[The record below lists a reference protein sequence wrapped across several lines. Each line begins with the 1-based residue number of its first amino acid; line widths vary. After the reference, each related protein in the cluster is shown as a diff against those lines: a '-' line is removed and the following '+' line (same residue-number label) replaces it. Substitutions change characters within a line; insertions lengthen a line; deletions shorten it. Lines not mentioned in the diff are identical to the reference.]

1 MESFLKWAVP
11 VARLILTMTNFVFFS
26 SVSENYCL
34 TLPFITQLGAR
45 GRDGLFYIVNLSI
58 GVTLREFKHN
68 CKSAALLFPFGENK
82 KEVRK

>member
-1 MESFLKWAVP
+1 
-11 VARLILTMTNFVFFS
+11 
-26 SVSENYCL
+26 VSENYCL

-45 GRDGLFYIVNLSI
+45 GRAGLFYIVNLSI

>member
-1 MESFLKWAVP
+1 MVSFLKWAVP

-26 SVSENYCL
+26 SFKCL

-58 GVTLREFKHN
+58 EVTLREFKHN